1 MLRGIATLSAI
12 MLFASAAYADPVGAE
27 PVKLRVGGVAPSAD
41 LVELIFAKQG
51 VARHLGQSYSYAP
64 MHMAGTP
71 PVITAIATGDLDI
84 GVFSYSSFGLAI
96 ENAKMTDLRVIFDE
110 FQDGAPGYY
119 TGEFK
124 VLKDGPIRAIED
136 MKGHVAASPGAGS
149 ALDIAIR
156 AMMKKHGMED
166 KRDYTIVEAALPN
179 LKSMLLSKKV
189 DLAAAGTTAITDP
202 DLQAQTRNL
211 FTQVEAVGR
220 TEMIMLAGRSGF
232 LEKNRAAVTDF
243 LEDALRARRFYFDPA
258 NHKEA
263 VAIVSQFTKQPA
275 DQLDPWLFTRHDYYR
290 DPNGVPDASAL
301 QGSVDL
307 LKRLGFLKTEIE
319 AKRYVDLS
327 YVRAAAARLK

>member
-12 MLFASAAYADPVGAE
+12 ALFASAVSVAWAD

-41 LVELIFAKQG
+41 LVELMFAKQG
-51 VARHLGQSYSYAP
+51 IARHLGQSYDYAP
-64 MHMAGTP
+64 THMAGTP
-71 PVITAIATGDLDI
+71 PVITAIASGALDI

-96 ENAKMTDLRVIFDE
+96 ENAKMTDLRVIYDE

-124 VLKDGPIRAIED
+124 VLKDGPIHTVED

-156 AMMKKHGMED
+156 AMMKKHGLED
-166 KRDYTIVEAALPN
+166 KRDYIIVEAALPN

-202 DLQAQTRNL
+202 ELHTQTRNL

-220 TEMIMLAGRSGF
+220 TEMIMLAAREGF
-232 LEKNRAAVTDF
+232 LEKNRAAVVDF
-243 LEDALRARRFYFDPA
+243 LEDALHARRFYFDPA

-263 VAIVSQFTKQPA
+263 VAIVAQFTKQPA
-275 DQLDPWLFTRHDYYR
+275 EQLDPWLFTTHDYYR
-290 DPNGVPDASAL
+290 DPNGVPDVTAL
-301 QGSVDL
+301 QNSVDL
-307 LKRLGFLKTEIE
+307 LRQLGFLKTEID
-319 AKRYVDLS
+319 AKKYVDLG
-327 YVRAAAARLK
+327 YVQEAASRLK